1 MITAELIRRKRF
13 SRYRHF
19 VRHHFPRY
27 CQVNFQGFIKS
38 QTNLILS
45 HTTDSTWVISCQSF
59 RRLST
64 KTLKV
69 FAETKCRSNLKQS

>member
-1 MITAELIRRKRF
+1 MKKNYVKNATNRLKK
-13 SRYRHF
+13 
-19 VRHHFPRY
+19 VLLCRY

-38 QTNLILS
+38 QTKFILF